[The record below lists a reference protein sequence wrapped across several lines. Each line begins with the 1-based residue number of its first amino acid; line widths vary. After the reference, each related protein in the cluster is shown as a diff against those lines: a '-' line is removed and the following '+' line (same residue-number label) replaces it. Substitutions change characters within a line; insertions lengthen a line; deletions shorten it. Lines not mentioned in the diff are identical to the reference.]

1 MAEGV
6 TEYTT
11 RIGRYCNFEYEVLPD
26 VKRPAVLSPQ
36 KLSDLEAEVF
46 LKRIKSN
53 DYVILLD
60 EHGILQGS
68 EEMAHQIMQ
77 WMNSGAVNPTF
88 IIGGSYGFGKSIR
101 ERSNAVWSM
110 SPMTF
115 SHQLAR
121 LVFTEQLYRCFTIV
135 KGEPYHHK

>member
-1 MAEGV
+1 
-6 TEYTT
+6 
-11 RIGRYCNFEYEVLPD
+11 
-26 VKRPAVLSPQ
+26 
-36 KLSDLEAEVF
+36 
-46 LKRIKSN
+46 
-53 DYVILLD
+53 
-60 EHGILQGS
+60 
-68 EEMAHQIMQ
+68 MQ